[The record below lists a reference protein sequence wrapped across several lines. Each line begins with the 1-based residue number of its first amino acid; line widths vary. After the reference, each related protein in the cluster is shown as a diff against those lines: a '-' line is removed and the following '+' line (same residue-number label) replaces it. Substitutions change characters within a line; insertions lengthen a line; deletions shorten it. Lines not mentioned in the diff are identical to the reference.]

1 MHGLVSPYECERRD
15 GVAPVSWANQAAA
28 FASISR
34 SSRNTLISRRSR
46 LSSSRSVV
54 LKPSLRSPSSS
65 PACLI
70 HWRIV
75 STVGSNS
82 PASAVMLRPPRAN
95 STIRRR
101 YSAAYGGCVRG
112 IWKTPFPYPQ
122 HPLRNWVNFS
132 DIGRPHLPDPLD
144 LKPAQKVRIDP
155 MLWCRLAGTRALV
168 DGRQSHPQHQAL
180 HPLAIHRMA
189 LGLIEFRI
197 IYLQRKQSRL
207 LPEGHHQGGALAH
220 PLERA
225 TRMDAQLGEGARAE
239 VG

>member
-54 LKPSLRSPSSS
+54 LKPSLPSPSPS

-70 HWRIV
+70 HRRIV

-82 PASAVMLRPPRAN
+82 RASAVMLRPPRAN

-101 YSAAYGGCVRG
+101 YSAAYGGWVRG

-132 DIGRPHLPDPLD
+132 LR
-144 LKPAQKVRIDP
+144 
-155 MLWCRLAGTRALV
+155 
-168 DGRQSHPQHQAL
+168 
-180 HPLAIHRMA
+180 
-189 LGLIEFRI
+189 
-197 IYLQRKQSRL
+197 
-207 LPEGHHQGGALAH
+207 EG
-220 PLERA
+220 LERQW
-225 TRMDAQLGEGARAE
+225 RR
-239 VG
+239 VGDYAVGGDGSFHRQQNYFD